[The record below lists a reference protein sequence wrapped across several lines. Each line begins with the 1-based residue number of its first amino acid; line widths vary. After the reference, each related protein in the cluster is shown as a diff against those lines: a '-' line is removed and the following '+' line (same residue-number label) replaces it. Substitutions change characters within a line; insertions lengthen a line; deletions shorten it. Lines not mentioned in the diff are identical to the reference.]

1 MKHKAI
7 SMITRVYRFYADGF
21 KSMTVGRYLW
31 AMILIKLAIMFLVL
45 KLCNVI
51 DWSWWWV
58 TAPLWIPFAFVIAI
72 FVVVVLFAIVLN
84 CITALADN
92 HKNRRR

>member
-31 AMILIKLAIMFLVL
+31 AMILIKLAIMNFLPQKSERGEPSL
-45 KLCNVI
+45 AFMFYLCI
-51 DWSWWWV
+51 SRLLRSLRGASDPELRSLLRCTWE
-58 TAPLWIPFAFVIAI
+58 
-72 FVVVVLFAIVLN
+72 
-84 CITALADN
+84 
-92 HKNRRR
+92 

>member
-7 SMITRVYRFYADGF
+7 SVITRVYRFYADGF

-45 KLCNVI
+45 KLFFFPN
-51 DWSWWWV
+51 
-58 TAPLWIPFAFVIAI
+58 
-72 FVVVVLFAIVLN
+72 VLN
-84 CITALADN
+84 RDYDTDEQRAEAVRNTLLD
-92 HKNRRR
+92 KR

>member
-7 SMITRVYRFYADGF
+7 SMITRVYRFYVDGF

-45 KLCNVI
+45 KLFFFPN
-51 DWSWWWV
+51 
-58 TAPLWIPFAFVIAI
+58 
-72 FVVVVLFAIVLN
+72 VLN
-84 CITALADN
+84 RDYDTDEQRAEAVRNTLLD
-92 HKNRRR
+92 KR

>member
-7 SMITRVYRFYADGF
+7 SMITRVYRCYADGF

-45 KLCNVI
+45 KLFFFPN
-51 DWSWWWV
+51 
-58 TAPLWIPFAFVIAI
+58 
-72 FVVVVLFAIVLN
+72 VLN
-84 CITALADN
+84 RDYDTDEQRAEAVRNTLLD
-92 HKNRRR
+92 KR

>member
-7 SMITRVYRFYADGF
+7 SMITRVYLFYVDGF

-45 KLCNVI
+45 KLFFFPN
-51 DWSWWWV
+51 
-58 TAPLWIPFAFVIAI
+58 
-72 FVVVVLFAIVLN
+72 VLN
-84 CITALADN
+84 RDYDTDEQRAEAVRNTLLD
-92 HKNRRR
+92 KR